1 MTQQFSK
8 LNKIGNSFKKNKF
21 KRANFTIGNNNNKN
35 DSSSDSEDDYEN
47 SIFQPNETIGNM
59 SLQFA
64 TDSSSNSEHR
74 SNHSGLYK
82 FCL

>member
-8 LNKIGNSFKKNKF
+8 LNKIGSSFKKNKF
-21 KRANFTIGNNNNKN
+21 KRANFTIGNNNNNKN
-35 DSSSDSEDDYEN
+35 DSSTDSEDDYEN

-59 SLQFA
+59 SSQFA

-74 SNHSGLYK
+74 SNISG
-82 FCL
+82 